1 MTDQINRECLEVV
14 SKEQVAAPQ
23 DEPSHR
29 IRSFL
34 AKSAIVACSTLGAA
48 VSLISQ
54 QPSAERT
61 IGPVTIDAD
70 VAFGQD
76 IEVLGLSAADSKY
89 GIGMDVSIKAPD
101 LEQIPEISRR
111 LAPIS
116 QQIASK
122 NNNSTVLELVQEEYY
137 PEINSMK
144 NELIAESLLY
154 LGVGALAGG
163 YLSAKVLERLGQD
176 RRTWKFI
183 VASSM
188 AGMLVVGGAEF
199 QSLGSVNTTEA
210 ADRLS
215 TELRQPFDE
224 YLMTSTSDMLVN
236 LDSINDETRK
246 QIARLVRISNA
257 LSRQPSIAP
266 TDAQTWVIYSDSH
279 GLPTAPETIET
290 LAQSANADAI
300 LGEGDYGN
308 TGNELEMDLLD
319 GLSFDGTNFI
329 GFNDIRSCASWDT
342 QNSSCTKRGDRL
354 PHGALS
360 GNHDPAIILSLF
372 DQLGMDNLD
381 KAKTFNGIPIISL
394 ADACFVDSS
403 GCRGDDAKTVN
414 QEYAKQQLFDLQS
427 SGDPLPKIGFFASYD
442 AANEFIGEIDTL
454 IVGGRHEYSRKS
466 KDGSDI
472 YYVPTVGQAFPRGA
486 REAGALILS
495 IQSDGTLLQCSNV
508 SWQTLQAKSPTIT
521 DC

>member
-1 MTDQINRECLEVV
+1 MTNQLSREINVEPIPFP
-14 SKEQVAAPQ
+14 EQQLPE
-23 DEPSHR
+23 EPSHR
-29 IRSFL
+29 LRSFL
-34 AKSAIVACSTLGAA
+34 AKSAIVACSTIGAA

-70 VAFGQD
+70 VAYGQD

-101 LEQIPEISRR
+101 LNEIPDISRR

-122 NNNSTVLELVQEEYY
+122 NNESTVLELVQKEYY

-144 NELIAESLLY
+144 NELVVESLLY
-154 LGVGALAGG
+154 LGAGALAGG
-163 YLSAKVLERLGQD
+163 FLSAKVLERLGQD

-183 VASSM
+183 VASSI

-199 QSLGSVNTTEA
+199 HSLGSVNTTEA
-210 ADRLS
+210 ADKLS

-236 LDSINDETRK
+236 LDSINEETRK
-246 QIARLVRISNA
+246 QIARLVRISSA
-257 LSRQPSIAP
+257 LSGKQSTVP
-266 TDAQTWVIYSDSH
+266 TEAQTWVIYSDSH

-290 LAQSANADAI
+290 LAQSTNADAI

-308 TGNELEMDLLD
+308 TGNELEMDLMD
-319 GLSFDGTNFI
+319 GFSVDETSFI
-329 GFNDIRSCASWDT
+329 GFNDIRLCNTWDT
-342 QNSSCTKRGDRL
+342 LKNICTARGERF
-354 PHGALS
+354 PHGTLS
-360 GNHDPAIILSLF
+360 GNHDPKVILSLF
-372 DQLGMDNLD
+372 ESLGMTNLD
-381 KAKTFNGIPIISL
+381 KADSFNGIPIISL
-394 ADACFVDSS
+394 ADACFVDSE
-403 GCRGDDAKTVN
+403 GCRGDNAKTVN
-414 QEYAKQQLFDLQS
+414 QDYAKQQLISLQS
-427 SGDPLPKIGFFASYD
+427 TGQPLPKIGFFASYD
-442 AANEFIGEIDTL
+442 AADEFIGEIDTL
-454 IVGGRHEYSRKS
+454 VVGGKHEFSHKS
-466 KDGSDI
+466 KEGSEI

-495 IQSDGTLLQCSNV
+495 IQADGTLLQCSNV
-508 SWQTLQAKSPTIT
+508 SWQALQAKTPTIAA
-521 DC
+521 C

>member
-1 MTDQINRECLEVV
+1 MTDQINRELSEVMDV
-14 SKEQVAAPQ
+14 ELAPIPQ
-23 DEPSHR
+23 IEPTHR
-29 IRSFL
+29 LRSFL

-70 VAFGQD
+70 VAYGQD

-122 NNNSTVLELVQEEYY
+122 NNESTVLELVQKEYY

-144 NELIAESLLY
+144 NELVAESLLY

-163 YLSAKVLERLGQD
+163 FLSAKVLERLGQD

-183 VASSM
+183 IASSM

-257 LSRQPSIAP
+257 LSRQPSEIP
-266 TDAQTWVIYSDSH
+266 EDTQTWIVYSDSH

-308 TGNELEMDLLD
+308 TGNEIEMDLLD
-319 GLSFDGTNFI
+319 GLSLNETNFI
-329 GFNDIRSCASWDT
+329 GFNDIRTCDSWDALK
-342 QNSSCTKRGDRL
+342 SSCSKRGDRL

-360 GNHDPAIILSLF
+360 GNHDPENIYSIF
-372 DQLGMDNLD
+372 NQLGMINLD
-381 KAKTFNGIPIISL
+381 QARSFNGVPIFSL
-394 ADACFVDSS
+394 SDACFVDSP

-414 QEYAKQQLFDLQS
+414 QEYAKHQLIDLQN

-442 AANEFIGEIDTL
+442 AADEFIGEIDTL
-454 IVGGRHEYSRKS
+454 IVGGRHEFSHKS
-466 KDGSDI
+466 KDGSEI

-508 SWQTLQAKSPTIT
+508 SWQTLQARTPTIT
-521 DC
+521 SC